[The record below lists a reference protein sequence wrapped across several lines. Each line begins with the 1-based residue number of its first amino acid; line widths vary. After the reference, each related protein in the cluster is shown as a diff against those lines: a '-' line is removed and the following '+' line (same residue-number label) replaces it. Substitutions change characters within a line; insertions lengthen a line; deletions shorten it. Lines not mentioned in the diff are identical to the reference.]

1 MDNNFK
7 TSRGIGTYILA
18 AVVIVLL
25 YFVFRNGFTPRE
37 TYSYNEFTRAVESDV
52 VTKVD
57 IHPNSQVPTGHLLV
71 YLKDGSVKTVNV
83 SDVKEAEEWLNE
95 QGIQNYRYDIEKESV
110 ILTTVLPIMLM
121 GVIFLGMFAF
131 MNKQASGGGG
141 NSRMMNF
148 GKSRAVLMN
157 PNGKKVKF
165 KDVAGLQEEK
175 EDLQEVVDFL
185 KNPKKYLQVGARIP
199 KGVLL
204 VGPPGTGKTLL
215 AKAVAGEAGVPFF
228 SISGS
233 DFVEMFVGVGASRV
247 RDLFEEGKRH
257 APCIIFIDEIDAVAR
272 QRGTGMG
279 GGHDEREQTLNQLLV
294 EMDGFGV
301 NEGIIVM
308 AATNRVDIL
317 DPAILRPG
325 RFDRKVAVGRPDV
338 KGREEILRVHAKDKP
353 LGEDVNLAQ
362 IARTT
367 AGFTGADLENLLNEA
382 AIEAARKGR
391 GFILQSDI
399 KGAFIKVGIGAEK
412 KSKVIS
418 EKEKKITA
426 YHESGH
432 AILFHVLPDMDP
444 VYTISIIPTGMGA
457 AGYTMP
463 LPDNDEMF
471 NTKGKMLQDIMTLL
485 GGRIAEEIIFGDI
498 TTGASNDIKRATATA
513 RSMVMKYGMSDK
525 LGLICYGDD
534 DDEVFI
540 GRDLAHTR
548 SYSEDVAKSIDEE
561 IRRIISECHDQ
572 AKKIIL
578 EHEDVLHK
586 CASLLLEK
594 EKVHRDEFE
603 ALFTTEDPETEN
615 NSI

>member
-1 MDNNFK
+1 MNKQPSRIGLYLVLIIALVAGYFYLNNQVVSQSSYTQKQLEQALEDNK
-7 TSRGIGTYILA
+7 
-18 AVVIVLL
+18 VVDATIQQ
-25 YFVFRNGFTPRE
+25 NRE
-37 TYSYNEFTRAVESDV
+37 
-52 VTKVD
+52 
-57 IHPNSQVPTGHLLV
+57 VPTGAVIVDTTDSGQRKVYVTDVNEAIALLN
-71 YLKDGSVKTVNV
+71 K
-83 SDVKEAEEWLNE
+83 
-95 QGIQNYRYDIEKESV
+95 YDIDV
-110 ILTTVLPIMLM
+110 TTQDVPGDNVFLTTLLPVLLT
-121 GVIFLGMFAF
+121 GALVIFLIMM
-131 MNKQASGGGG
+131 MNRQMSAGGGG
-141 NSRMMNF
+141 NAKMMNF
-148 GKSRAVLMN
+148 GKSRARMSSPDDN
-157 PNGKKVKF
+157 KKVTFDK
-165 KDVAGLQEEK
+165 VAGLQEEK
-175 EDLQEVVDFL
+175 EDLVEVVDFL
-185 KNPKKYLQVGARIP
+185 KSPQKYTKVGARIP

-353 LGEDVNLAQ
+353 LGEDVDLAQ

-382 AIEAARKGR
+382 AIEAARQGR

-418 EKEKKITA
+418 EKEKRITA

-513 RSMVMKYGMSDK
+513 RSMVMKYGMSDR

-548 SYSEDVAKSIDEE
+548 SYSEDIAKAIDEE
-561 IRRIISECHDQ
+561 IRRIIGECHDQ

-586 CASLLLEK
+586 CAKLLLEK

-603 ALFTTEDPETEN
+603 ALFTTEENETEN
-615 NSI
+615 NNI

>member
-1 MDNNFK
+1 MNKQPSRIGLYLVLIIALVAGYFYLNNQVVSQSSYTQKQLEQALEDNK
-7 TSRGIGTYILA
+7 
-18 AVVIVLL
+18 VVDATIQQ
-25 YFVFRNGFTPRE
+25 NRE
-37 TYSYNEFTRAVESDV
+37 
-52 VTKVD
+52 
-57 IHPNSQVPTGHLLV
+57 VPTGAVIVDTTDSGQRKVYVTDVNEAISLLN
-71 YLKDGSVKTVNV
+71 K
-83 SDVKEAEEWLNE
+83 
-95 QGIQNYRYDIEKESV
+95 YDIDV
-110 ILTTVLPIMLM
+110 TTQDVPGDNVFLTTLLPVLLT
-121 GVIFLGMFAF
+121 GALVIFLIMM
-131 MNKQASGGGG
+131 MNRQMSAGGGG
-141 NSRMMNF
+141 NAKMMNF
-148 GKSRAVLMN
+148 GKSRARMSSPDDN
-157 PNGKKVKF
+157 KKVTFDK
-165 KDVAGLQEEK
+165 VAGLQEEK
-175 EDLQEVVDFL
+175 EDLVEVVDFL
-185 KNPKKYLQVGARIP
+185 KSPQKYTKVGARIP

-353 LGEDVNLAQ
+353 LGEDVDLAQ

-382 AIEAARKGR
+382 AIEAARQGR

-418 EKEKKITA
+418 EKEKRITA

-471 NTKGKMLQDIMTLL
+471 NTKGQMLQDITTLL
-485 GGRIAEEIIFGDI
+485 GGRVAEEIIFGDI

-513 RSMVMKYGMSDK
+513 RSMVMKYGMSDR
-525 LGLICYGDD
+525 LGLISYGDD

-548 SYSEDVAKSIDEE
+548 SYSEDVAKAIDEE
-561 IRRIISECHDQ
+561 IRRIIGECHDQ

-578 EHEDVLHK
+578 EHEDVLHR
-586 CASLLLEK
+586 CAKLLLEK

-603 ALFTTEDPETEN
+603 ALFTTEDLETEN

>member
-1 MDNNFK
+1 MNKQPSRIGLYLVLIIALVAGYFYLNNQVVSQSSYTQKQLEQALEDNK
-7 TSRGIGTYILA
+7 
-18 AVVIVLL
+18 VVDATIQQ
-25 YFVFRNGFTPRE
+25 NRE
-37 TYSYNEFTRAVESDV
+37 
-52 VTKVD
+52 
-57 IHPNSQVPTGHLLV
+57 VPTGAVIVDTTDSGQRKVYVTDVNEAIALLN
-71 YLKDGSVKTVNV
+71 K
-83 SDVKEAEEWLNE
+83 
-95 QGIQNYRYDIEKESV
+95 YDIDV
-110 ILTTVLPIMLM
+110 TTQDVPGDNVFLTTLLPVLLT
-121 GVIFLGMFAF
+121 GALVIFLIMM
-131 MNKQASGGGG
+131 MNRQMSAGGGG
-141 NSRMMNF
+141 NAKMMNF
-148 GKSRAVLMN
+148 GKSRARMSSPDDN
-157 PNGKKVKF
+157 KKVTFDK
-165 KDVAGLQEEK
+165 VAGLQEEK
-175 EDLQEVVDFL
+175 EDLVEVVDFL
-185 KNPKKYLQVGARIP
+185 KSPQKYTKVGARIP

-353 LGEDVNLAQ
+353 LGEDVDLAQ

-382 AIEAARKGR
+382 AIEAARQGR

-418 EKEKKITA
+418 EKEKRITA

-471 NTKGKMLQDIMTLL
+471 NTKGQMLQDITTLL
-485 GGRIAEEIIFGDI
+485 GGRVAEEIIFGDI

-513 RSMVMKYGMSDK
+513 RSMVMKYGMSDR
-525 LGLICYGDD
+525 LGLISYGDD

-548 SYSEDVAKSIDEE
+548 SYSEDVAKAIDEE
-561 IRRIISECHDQ
+561 IRRIIGECHDQ

-586 CASLLLEK
+586 CAKLLLEK

>member
-1 MDNNFK
+1 MKKQPSRIGLYLVLVVALVAGYFYLNNQVISQSSYTQKQLEQALEDNK
-7 TSRGIGTYILA
+7 
-18 AVVIVLL
+18 VVDATIQQ
-25 YFVFRNGFTPRE
+25 NRE
-37 TYSYNEFTRAVESDV
+37 
-52 VTKVD
+52 
-57 IHPNSQVPTGHLLV
+57 VPTGAVIVDTTDDGQRKV
-71 YLKDGSVKTVNV
+71 YVTDVNQAI
-83 SDVKEAEEWLNE
+83 ELLNE
-95 QGIQNYRYDIEKESV
+95 YEIDVTTQNVPADNV
-110 ILTTVLPIMLM
+110 VLTTLLPVLLT
-121 GVIFLGMFAF
+121 GALVIFLIMM
-131 MNKQASGGGG
+131 MNRQMSAGGGG
-141 NSRMMNF
+141 NAKMMNF
-148 GKSRAVLMN
+148 GKSRARMSS
-157 PNGKKVKF
+157 PDDKKVTF
-165 KDVAGLQEEK
+165 DNVAGLQEEK
-175 EDLQEVVDFL
+175 EDLVEVVDFL
-185 KNPKKYLQVGARIP
+185 KSPQKYTKVGARIP

-353 LGEDVNLAQ
+353 LGEDVDLAQ

-382 AIEAARKGR
+382 AIEAARQSR

-471 NTKGKMLQDIMTLL
+471 NTRGKMLQDIMTLL

-548 SYSEDVAKSIDEE
+548 SYSEDVAKAIDEE
-561 IRRIISECHDQ
+561 IHRIISECHEQ
-572 AKKIIL
+572 AKAIIL
-578 EHEDVLHK
+578 EHEDVLHS
-586 CASLLLEK
+586 CAKLLLEK

-603 ALFTTEDPETEN
+603 ALFTTENPKTEN
-615 NSI
+615 SDI

>member
-1 MDNNFK
+1 MKKQPSRIGLYLVLVVALVAGYFYLNNQVVSQSSYTQKQLEQALEDNK
-7 TSRGIGTYILA
+7 
-18 AVVIVLL
+18 VVDATIQQ
-25 YFVFRNGFTPRE
+25 NRE
-37 TYSYNEFTRAVESDV
+37 
-52 VTKVD
+52 
-57 IHPNSQVPTGHLLV
+57 VPTGAVIVDTTDDGQRKVYVTDVNQAIELLNKYEIDV
-71 YLKDGSVKTVNV
+71 TTQNV
-83 SDVKEAEEWLNE
+83 PADNV
-95 QGIQNYRYDIEKESV
+95 V
-110 ILTTVLPIMLM
+110 LTTLLPVLLT
-121 GVIFLGMFAF
+121 GALVIFLIMM
-131 MNKQASGGGG
+131 MNRQMSAGGGG
-141 NSRMMNF
+141 NAKMMNF
-148 GKSRAVLMN
+148 GKSRARMSS
-157 PNGKKVKF
+157 PDDKKVTF
-165 KDVAGLQEEK
+165 DNVAGLQEEK
-175 EDLQEVVDFL
+175 EDLVEVVDFL
-185 KNPKKYLQVGARIP
+185 KSPQKYTKVGARIP

-353 LGEDVNLAQ
+353 LGEDVDLAQ

-382 AIEAARKGR
+382 AIEAARQSR

-471 NTKGKMLQDIMTLL
+471 NTRGKMLQDIMTLL

-513 RSMVMKYGMSDK
+513 RSMVTKYGMSDK

-548 SYSEDVAKSIDEE
+548 SYSEDVAKAIDEE
-561 IRRIISECHDQ
+561 IHRIISECHEQ
-572 AKKIIL
+572 AKAIIL
-578 EHEDVLHK
+578 EHEDVLHS
-586 CASLLLEK
+586 CAKLLLEK

-603 ALFTTEDPETEN
+603 ALFTTENPKTEN
-615 NSI
+615 SDI

>member
-1 MDNNFK
+1 MNKQPSRIGLYLVLIIALVAGYFYLNNQVVSQSSYTQKQLEQALEDNK
-7 TSRGIGTYILA
+7 
-18 AVVIVLL
+18 VVDATIQQ
-25 YFVFRNGFTPRE
+25 NRE
-37 TYSYNEFTRAVESDV
+37 
-52 VTKVD
+52 
-57 IHPNSQVPTGHLLV
+57 VPTGAVIVDTTDSGQRKVYVTDVNEAISLLN
-71 YLKDGSVKTVNV
+71 K
-83 SDVKEAEEWLNE
+83 
-95 QGIQNYRYDIEKESV
+95 YDIDV
-110 ILTTVLPIMLM
+110 TTQDVPGDNVFLTTLLPVLLT
-121 GVIFLGMFAF
+121 GALVIFLIMM
-131 MNKQASGGGG
+131 MNRQMSAGGGG
-141 NSRMMNF
+141 NAKMMNF
-148 GKSRAVLMN
+148 GKSRARMSSPDDN
-157 PNGKKVKF
+157 KKVTFDK
-165 KDVAGLQEEK
+165 VAGLQEEK
-175 EDLQEVVDFL
+175 EDLVEVVDFL
-185 KNPKKYLQVGARIP
+185 KSPQKYTKVGARIP

-257 APCIIFIDEIDAVAR
+257 APCIIFIDASDAVAR

-353 LGEDVNLAQ
+353 LGEDVDLAQ

-382 AIEAARKGR
+382 AIEAARQGR

-418 EKEKKITA
+418 EKEKRITA

-432 AILFHVLPDMDP
+432 AILFPVLPDMDP
-444 VYTISIIPTGMGA
+444 VSPISITPTGMGA

-471 NTKGKMLQDIMTLL
+471 NTKGQMLQDITTLL
-485 GGRIAEEIIFGDI
+485 GGRVAEEIIFGDI

-513 RSMVMKYGMSDK
+513 RSMVMKYGMSDR
-525 LGLICYGDD
+525 LGLISYGDD

-548 SYSEDVAKSIDEE
+548 SYSEDVAKAIDEE
-561 IRRIISECHDQ
+561 IRRIIGECHDQ

-578 EHEDVLHK
+578 EHEDVLHR
-586 CASLLLEK
+586 CAKLLLEK

-603 ALFTTEDPETEN
+603 ALFTTEENETEN
-615 NSI
+615 SDI

>member
-1 MDNNFK
+1 MNKQPSRIGLYLVLFIALVAGYFYLNNQVVSQSSYTQKQLEQALEDNK
-7 TSRGIGTYILA
+7 
-18 AVVIVLL
+18 VVDATIQQ
-25 YFVFRNGFTPRE
+25 NRE
-37 TYSYNEFTRAVESDV
+37 
-52 VTKVD
+52 
-57 IHPNSQVPTGHLLV
+57 VPTGAVIVDTTDSGQRKVYVTDVNEAISLLN
-71 YLKDGSVKTVNV
+71 K
-83 SDVKEAEEWLNE
+83 
-95 QGIQNYRYDIEKESV
+95 YDIDV
-110 ILTTVLPIMLM
+110 TTQDVPGDNVFLTTLLPVLLT
-121 GVIFLGMFAF
+121 GALVIFLIMM
-131 MNKQASGGGG
+131 MNRQMSAGGGG
-141 NSRMMNF
+141 NAKMMNF
-148 GKSRAVLMN
+148 GKSRARMSSPDDN
-157 PNGKKVKF
+157 KKVTFDK
-165 KDVAGLQEEK
+165 VAGLQEEK
-175 EDLQEVVDFL
+175 EDLVEVVDFL
-185 KNPKKYLQVGARIP
+185 KSPQKYTKVGARIP

-353 LGEDVNLAQ
+353 LGEDVDLAQ

-382 AIEAARKGR
+382 AIEAARQGR

-418 EKEKKITA
+418 EKEKRITA

-471 NTKGKMLQDIMTLL
+471 NTKGQMLQDITTLL
-485 GGRIAEEIIFGDI
+485 GGRVAEEIIFGDI

-513 RSMVMKYGMSDK
+513 KSMVMKYGMSDR
-525 LGLICYGDD
+525 LGLISYGDD

-548 SYSEDVAKSIDEE
+548 SYSEDVAKAIDEE
-561 IRRIISECHDQ
+561 IRRIIGECHDQ

-586 CASLLLEK
+586 CAKLLLEK

-603 ALFTTEDPETEN
+603 ALFTTEENETEN
-615 NSI
+615 SNI

>member
-1 MDNNFK
+1 MNKQPSRIGLYLVLIIALVAGYFYLNNQVVSQSSYTQKQLEQALEDNK
-7 TSRGIGTYILA
+7 
-18 AVVIVLL
+18 VVDATIQQ
-25 YFVFRNGFTPRE
+25 NRE
-37 TYSYNEFTRAVESDV
+37 
-52 VTKVD
+52 
-57 IHPNSQVPTGHLLV
+57 VPTGAVIVDTTDSGQRKVYVTDVNEAISLLN
-71 YLKDGSVKTVNV
+71 K
-83 SDVKEAEEWLNE
+83 
-95 QGIQNYRYDIEKESV
+95 YDIDV
-110 ILTTVLPIMLM
+110 TTQDVPGDNVFLTTLLPVLLT
-121 GVIFLGMFAF
+121 GALVIFLIMM
-131 MNKQASGGGG
+131 MNRQMSAGGGG
-141 NSRMMNF
+141 NAKMMNF
-148 GKSRAVLMN
+148 GKNRARMSSPDDN
-157 PNGKKVKF
+157 KKVTFDK
-165 KDVAGLQEEK
+165 VAGLQEEK
-175 EDLQEVVDFL
+175 EDLVEVVDFL
-185 KNPKKYLQVGARIP
+185 KSPQKYTKVGARIP

-353 LGEDVNLAQ
+353 LGEDVDLAQ

-382 AIEAARKGR
+382 AIEAARQGR

-418 EKEKKITA
+418 EKEKRITA

-471 NTKGKMLQDIMTLL
+471 NTKGQMLQDITTLL
-485 GGRIAEEIIFGDI
+485 GGRVAEEIIFGDI

-513 RSMVMKYGMSDK
+513 KSMVMKYGMSDR
-525 LGLICYGDD
+525 LGLISYGDD

-548 SYSEDVAKSIDEE
+548 SYSEDVAKAIDEE
-561 IRRIISECHDQ
+561 IRRIIGECHDQ

-586 CASLLLEK
+586 CAKLLLEK

-603 ALFTTEDPETEN
+603 ALFTTENPETEN

>member
-1 MDNNFK
+1 MNKQPSRIGLYLVLIIALVAGYFYLNNQVVSQSNYTQKQLEQALEDNK
-7 TSRGIGTYILA
+7 
-18 AVVIVLL
+18 VVDATIQQ
-25 YFVFRNGFTPRE
+25 NRE
-37 TYSYNEFTRAVESDV
+37 
-52 VTKVD
+52 
-57 IHPNSQVPTGHLLV
+57 VPTGSVIVDTTDSGQKKVYVTDVNQAIELLN
-71 YLKDGSVKTVNV
+71 K
-83 SDVKEAEEWLNE
+83 
-95 QGIQNYRYDIEKESV
+95 YDIDITTQDV
-110 ILTTVLPIMLM
+110 PGDNVFLTTLLPVLLT
-121 GVIFLGMFAF
+121 GALVIFLIMM
-131 MNKQASGGGG
+131 MNRQMAGGGGGG
-141 NSRMMNF
+141 NAKMMNF
-148 GKSRAVLMN
+148 GKSRARMSSPDDN
-157 PNGKKVKF
+157 KKVTFDK
-165 KDVAGLQEEK
+165 VAGLQEEK
-175 EDLQEVVDFL
+175 EDLVEVVDFL
-185 KNPKKYLQVGARIP
+185 KSPQKYTKVGARIP

-353 LGEDVNLAQ
+353 LGEDVDLAQ

-432 AILFHVLPDMDP
+432 AILFHVLPDVGP
-444 VYTISIIPTGMGA
+444 VYTVSIIPTGAGA

-463 LPDNDEMF
+463 LPERDEMF
-471 NTKGKMLQDIMTLL
+471 NTRGRMLQEITVDL
-485 GGRIAEEIIFGDI
+485 GGRVAEELIFDDI
-498 TTGASNDIKRATATA
+498 TTGASQDIKQATELAKA
-513 RSMVMKYGMSDK
+513 MVTKYGMSENI
-525 LGLICYGDD
+525 GLINYDNDD
-534 DDEVFI
+534 NEVFI

-548 SYSEDVAKSIDEE
+548 PYGEDVAALIDKEVKDIVDE
-561 IRRIISECHDQ
+561 CYVKAKKLISEHM
-572 AKKIIL
+572 
-578 EHEDVLHK
+578 DVLK
-586 CASLLLEK
+586 KSSELLLEK
-594 EKVHRDEFE
+594 EKISREEFE
-603 ALFTTEDPETEN
+603 GLFTDNVTA
-615 NSI
+615 

>member
-1 MDNNFK
+1 MNKQPSRIGLYLLLHVALVAGYFYLNNQVVSQSSYTQKQLEQALEDN
-7 TSRGIGTYILA
+7 R
-18 AVVIVLL
+18 VVDATIQQ
-25 YFVFRNGFTPRE
+25 NRE
-37 TYSYNEFTRAVESDV
+37 
-52 VTKVD
+52 
-57 IHPNSQVPTGHLLV
+57 VPTGAVIVDTTDSGQKKVYVTDVNQAIELLNK
-71 YLKDGSVKTVNV
+71 YNV
-83 SDVKEAEEWLNE
+83 DVTT
-95 QGIQNYRYDIEKESV
+95 QNVPGDNIF
-110 ILTTVLPIMLM
+110 LTTLLPVLLT
-121 GVIFLGMFAF
+121 GALVIFLIMM
-131 MNKQASGGGG
+131 MNRQMSGGGG
-141 NSRMMNF
+141 SNAKMMNF
-148 GKSRAVLMN
+148 GKSRARMSS
-157 PNGKKVKF
+157 PDDKKVTF
-165 KDVAGLQEEK
+165 NNVAGLEEEK
-175 EDLQEVVDFL
+175 EDLVEVVDFL
-185 KNPKKYLQVGARIP
+185 KSPQKYTKVGARIP
-199 KGVLL
+199 KGVIL

-247 RDLFEEGKRH
+247 RDLFEEGKKH

-353 LGEDVNLAQ
+353 LGEDVDLRQ
-362 IARTT
+362 IAKTT

-382 AIEAARKGR
+382 AIEAARQER
-391 GFILQSDI
+391 GFILQADI
-399 KGAFIKVGIGAEK
+399 KSAFIKVGIGAEK

-418 EKEKKITA
+418 DKEKKITA

-463 LPDNDEMF
+463 LPDNDEIF
-471 NTKGKMLQDIMTLL
+471 NTKGQMLQDIMTLL
-485 GGRIAEEIIFGDI
+485 GGRVAEEIIFGDV

-525 LGLICYGDD
+525 IGLISYGDD

-548 SYSEDVAKSIDEE
+548 SYSEEVSRSIDEE
-561 IRRIISECHDQ
+561 IHRIITECHDR
-572 AKKIIL
+572 AKEIIM
-578 EHEDVLHK
+578 EHEDVLHS
-586 CASLLLEK
+586 CAKLLLEK

-603 ALFTTEDPETEN
+603 ALFTREN
-615 NSI
+615 SVEENPSI

>member
-1 MDNNFK
+1 MNKQPSRIGLYLVLIIALVAGYFYLNNQVVSQSSYTQKQLEQALEDNK
-7 TSRGIGTYILA
+7 
-18 AVVIVLL
+18 VVDATIQQ
-25 YFVFRNGFTPRE
+25 NRE
-37 TYSYNEFTRAVESDV
+37 
-52 VTKVD
+52 
-57 IHPNSQVPTGHLLV
+57 VPTGAVIVDTTDSGQRKVYVTDVNEAIALLN
-71 YLKDGSVKTVNV
+71 K
-83 SDVKEAEEWLNE
+83 
-95 QGIQNYRYDIEKESV
+95 YDIDV
-110 ILTTVLPIMLM
+110 TTQDVPGDNVFLTTLLPVLLT
-121 GVIFLGMFAF
+121 GALVIFLIMM
-131 MNKQASGGGG
+131 MNRQMSAGGGG
-141 NSRMMNF
+141 NAKMMNF
-148 GKSRAVLMN
+148 GKSRARMSSPDDN
-157 PNGKKVKF
+157 KKVTFDK
-165 KDVAGLQEEK
+165 VAGLQEEK
-175 EDLQEVVDFL
+175 EDLVEVVDFL
-185 KNPKKYLQVGARIP
+185 KSPQKYTKVGARIP

-353 LGEDVNLAQ
+353 LGEDVDLAQ

-367 AGFTGADLENLLNEA
+367 AGFTGADLENLLNES
-382 AIEAARKGR
+382 AIEAARQGR

-418 EKEKKITA
+418 EKEKRITA

-471 NTKGKMLQDIMTLL
+471 NTKGQMLQDITTLL
-485 GGRIAEEIIFGDI
+485 GGRVAEEIIFGDI
-498 TTGASNDIKRATATA
+498 TTGASNDIKRATAAA
-513 RSMVMKYGMSDK
+513 RSMVMKYGMSDR
-525 LGLICYGDD
+525 LGLISYGDD

-548 SYSEDVAKSIDEE
+548 SYSEDVAKAIDEE
-561 IRRIISECHDQ
+561 IRRIIGECHDQ

-578 EHEDVLHK
+578 EHEDILHK
-586 CASLLLEK
+586 CAKLLLEK
-594 EKVHRDEFE
+594 EKVYRDEFE
-603 ALFTTEDPETEN
+603 ALFTTEENETEN
-615 NSI
+615 SNI

>member
-247 RDLFEEGKRH
+247 RDLFTEAKRN

-272 QRGTGMG
+272 RRGTGLG

-294 EMDGFGV
+294 EMDGFGY

-317 DPAILRPG
+317 DR
-325 RFDRKVAVGRPDV
+325 
-338 KGREEILRVHAKDKP
+338 
-353 LGEDVNLAQ
+353 
-362 IARTT
+362 
-367 AGFTGADLENLLNEA
+367 
-382 AIEAARKGR
+382 
-391 GFILQSDI
+391 
-399 KGAFIKVGIGAEK
+399 
-412 KSKVIS
+412 
-418 EKEKKITA
+418 
-426 YHESGH
+426 
-432 AILFHVLPDMDP
+432 M
-444 VYTISIIPTGMGA
+444 
-457 AGYTMP
+457 
-463 LPDNDEMF
+463 
-471 NTKGKMLQDIMTLL
+471 
-485 GGRIAEEIIFGDI
+485 
-498 TTGASNDIKRATATA
+498 
-513 RSMVMKYGMSDK
+513 
-525 LGLICYGDD
+525 
-534 DDEVFI
+534 
-540 GRDLAHTR
+540 
-548 SYSEDVAKSIDEE
+548 
-561 IRRIISECHDQ
+561 
-572 AKKIIL
+572 
-578 EHEDVLHK
+578 
-586 CASLLLEK
+586 
-594 EKVHRDEFE
+594 
-603 ALFTTEDPETEN
+603 
-615 NSI
+615 

>member
-1 MDNNFK
+1 MNKQPSRIGLYLVLNIDLVAGYFYLNNQVVSQSSYTQKQLEQALEDNK
-7 TSRGIGTYILA
+7 
-18 AVVIVLL
+18 VVDATIQQ
-25 YFVFRNGFTPRE
+25 NRE
-37 TYSYNEFTRAVESDV
+37 
-52 VTKVD
+52 
-57 IHPNSQVPTGHLLV
+57 VPTGAVIVDTTDSGQRKVYVTDVNEAIALLN
-71 YLKDGSVKTVNV
+71 K
-83 SDVKEAEEWLNE
+83 
-95 QGIQNYRYDIEKESV
+95 YDIDV
-110 ILTTVLPIMLM
+110 TTQDVPGDNVFLTTLLPVLLT
-121 GVIFLGMFAF
+121 GALVIFLIMM
-131 MNKQASGGGG
+131 MNRQMSAGGGG
-141 NSRMMNF
+141 NAKMMNF
-148 GKSRAVLMN
+148 GKSRARMSSPDDN
-157 PNGKKVKF
+157 KKVTFDK
-165 KDVAGLQEEK
+165 VAGLQEEK
-175 EDLQEVVDFL
+175 EDLVEVVDFL
-185 KNPKKYLQVGARIP
+185 KSPQKYTKVGARIP

-257 APCIIFIDEIDAVAR
+257 APCIIFIEEIDAVAR

-353 LGEDVNLAQ
+353 LGEDVDLAQ

-382 AIEAARKGR
+382 AIEAARQGR

-418 EKEKKITA
+418 EKEKRITA

-471 NTKGKMLQDIMTLL
+471 NTKGQMLQDITTLL
-485 GGRIAEEIIFGDI
+485 GGRVAEEIIFGDI
-498 TTGASNDIKRATATA
+498 TTGASNDIKRATAAA
-513 RSMVMKYGMSDK
+513 RSMVMKYGMSDR
-525 LGLICYGDD
+525 LGLISYGDD

-548 SYSEDVAKSIDEE
+548 SYSEDVAKAIDEE
-561 IRRIISECHDQ
+561 IRRIIGECHDQ

-578 EHEDVLHK
+578 EHEDILHK
-586 CASLLLEK
+586 CAKLLLEK
-594 EKVHRDEFE
+594 EKVYRDEFE
-603 ALFTTEDPETEN
+603 ALFTTEENETEN
-615 NSI
+615 SNI